1 MGMFEKGFYMLGL
14 VGNRNQEVNGDF
26 IVVKGKIIKL
36 NVIVLENVEIRY
48 QNNKF

>member
-1 MGMFEKGFYMLGL
+1 MGMFEKGFYLLGL
-14 VGNRNQEVNGDF
+14 GGNRNQEVKGDF

-48 QNNKF
+48 QNKNF